1 MLRVVVDTN
10 IIVSGLFWQGPPKQ
24 LYQGLVSGHFDL
36 LLTELL
42 LDELR
47 DVVTREKFETRFAAI
62 GFSPSEFLLQYE
74 ANAIM
79 VEPAAIPIDAVRDP
93 KDRAVLACAVGG
105 EADYVVS
112 GDKDLLVLGHYQSIL
127 IITAVQFLDMVDT

>member
-24 LYQGLVSGHFDL
+24 LYQSLVSGHFDL

-47 DVVTREKFETRFAAI
+47 DVVTREKFEARFAAI
-62 GFSPSEFLLQYE
+62 GFSPSQFLIQYE
-74 ANAIM
+74 ANAII
-79 VEPAAIPIDAVRDP
+79 VESADIPVDAVRDP

-112 GDKDLLVLGHYQSIL
+112 GDKDLLVLGHYQSIP
-127 IITAVQFLDMVDT
+127 IITAVQFLDIVDT